1 MSRAY
6 DPANRVQT
14 HTFEDGNVMEWVYDN
29 RNVVTEVKYDGDSV
43 LNQIHDPG
51 YRCTNQSFGNG
62 LDRTIAFGRQDNLRT
77 NDKVEDT
84 GIIDDLNLDYTYAA
98 DKNVLSE
105 TSPNGVLADLSF
117 TAAYDPGNR
126 VASWARADQYPGA
139 RETQSWN
146 YDDAGNWNST
156 TIDGNVQ
163 NRTNNSSDEA
173 TEIDGDPLS
182 YDSRGNLT
190 EDETGQTYKWDID
203 NRLKQVDG
211 AGDRIYY
218 KYDVFGRRVYQKKGT
233 DKEAL
238 LWWGKEESAEHRQI
252 ASKPVIQNDLHAH
265 PNGLNTTF
273 GRALEGDKNDIQYFH
288 KNYLDHVYAVSDDNG
303 NVIEQYRYSAFGEVE
318 VFDGTGLSI
327 ASTAIENDILWNVK
341 RVDWDTGLYMYL
353 YRHYDPEHGRW
364 LSRDPIEENGGRNLY
379 RIVGNNGILLYDVV
393 GLIDLSTPRINHP
406 HNRRNRRRITNG
418 SAFDTRGK
426 ELFDH
431 GLNGKGKLFNRTGG
445 AWGKYMKAHDG
456 LRAEIIN
463 GMWDELTNRTASGG
477 FNLSF
482 HADLGDEYNGYFT
495 GYQLLHG
502 TNAHVGDFQIT
513 GYAQVT
519 NTGTSHGTSQIIKY
533 TAMEYTWNDMGD
545 VNHQYLLDEL
555 YFWLID
561 LFYEPKEYQI
571 RIKWGGDFQVCKANG
586 RIISIKGYPFTDE
599 SE

>member
-1 MSRAY
+1 MSRTY
-6 DPANRVQT
+6 DPANRVLT
-14 HTFEDGNVMEWVYDN
+14 HTFADGNIMEWVYDD

-84 GIIDDLNLDYTYAA
+84 GVIDDLNFDYTYAA
-98 DKNVLSE
+98 DKNVLTE
-105 TSPNGVLADLSF
+105 TSPNGVLQDLGF
-117 TAAYDPGNR
+117 TATYDPGNR
-126 VASWARADQYPGA
+126 VANWTRADQYPGA

-156 TIDGNVQ
+156 TIDGNQ
-163 NRTNNSSDEA
+163 LDRTNNSSDEA

-238 LWWGKEESAEHRQI
+238 LWWGKEEYAEHRQI

-318 VFDGTGLSI
+318 VFDATGIAI
-327 ASTAIENDILWNVK
+327 ASTAIDNDILWNVK
-341 RVDWDTGLYMYL
+341 RLDWDTGLYMYL
-353 YRHYDPEHGRW
+353 YRHYDPAHGRW
-364 LSRDPIEENGGRNLY
+364 MSRDPIGEYGGVNLY
-379 RIVGNNGILLYDVV
+379 GFVGNIPLIYIDFLGLELIKYEIGAVAAEGEYTSDLAGFVTCTWNNTILHPNQFTSRVEKVKGSNRYKVV
-393 GLIDLSTPRINHP
+393 
-406 HNRRNRRRITNG
+406 
-418 SAFDTRGK
+418 
-426 ELFDH
+426 
-431 GLNGKGKLFNRTGG
+431 
-445 AWGKYMKAHDG
+445 HDG
-456 LRAEIIN
+456 VFALKMYLNSKFAGGPNFTDQKGNTPLQHEKHHEKLYAKYWNEFVANVSKSNGMMCKKKCAENLKSQAEVLHDIYKAKARRFNKEFDIQSYDPTSSEVAAKIKALQGEVAAIIN
-463 GMWDELTNRTASGG
+463 EHQALLQKFDQLVEEAKKMKCEYELS
-477 FNLSF
+477 
-482 HADLGDEYNGYFT
+482 E
-495 GYQLLHG
+495 
-502 TNAHVGDFQIT
+502 
-513 GYAQVT
+513 
-519 NTGTSHGTSQIIKY
+519 SQ
-533 TAMEYTWNDMGD
+533 
-545 VNHQYLLDEL
+545 
-555 YFWLID
+555 
-561 LFYEPKEYQI
+561 
-571 RIKWGGDFQVCKANG
+571 
-586 RIISIKGYPFTDE
+586 
-599 SE
+599 